1 MRIAGHRDATGL
13 AHAAR
18 GMLAQFDDKMIQS
31 LPSIAVPTLVLVGS
45 EDVKF
50 HAAADYMAG
59 KIASAQKV
67 VIDGAGHEA
76 NMDQPTAFNQAMGAF
91 LDGLAL

>member
-1 MRIAGHRDATGL
+1 
-13 AHAAR
+13 
-18 GMLAQFDDKMIQS
+18 
-31 LPSIAVPTLVLVGS
+31 
-45 EDVKF
+45 VKF